1 MLMFL
6 FFFLSFMQVGLF
18 GIGGN
23 ASAQALLEHEAITLH
38 HWFTPEQMA
47 NLVAFCRVLPGGTGV
62 NAATLSSAMAASAQY
77 GFWGTLAA
85 STLSVVS
92 LAIPSA
98 LWTSVYSTLQRKEQY
113 KHFYDCVMV
122 VLRPLIPGLIAAAA
136 ILLMRPDSFSSP
148 ETSPWEFGVSIFLF
162 LSTLVGVGIYRINS
176 LLMIILCGIA
186 GSILL

>member
-1 MLMFL
+1 MFL

-38 HWFTPEQMA
+38 HWFTPEQMT

-113 KHFYDCVMV
+113 KHFYDCAMV

-136 ILLMRPDSFSSP
+136 ILLMRPDSFSSL

>member
-23 ASAQALLEHEAITLH
+23 ASAQALLEHEIITLH

-113 KHFYDCVMV
+113 KHFYDCAMV

-162 LSTLVGVGIYRINS
+162 LSTLIGVGIYRINS